1 MNQHTR
7 DTDFRDPDVGFTPA
21 DSPPEVSRKARFG
34 DARRRLR
41 CILMIA
47 GPALVMLVGGW
58 FYVTGGRYVSTE
70 NAYVKADK
78 VAVSAEVTGP
88 VAQVTVAENQHV
100 AKGAPLFTIDD
111 RPYRVALA
119 RADAALKAARE
130 DVAGLK
136 ASYQE
141 KQAELK
147 VARSNAD
154 FAERDFTRQNTL
166 FREKFASQ
174 AKLDDARRNRDVARQ
189 RVAVVEQEIAQIVAS
204 LGGNPDLPVES
215 QARYLEAKAVRD
227 QAALDLERTV
237 VRAPFAGIASNVPK
251 PGQFAAPGTA
261 MMSVVADSGLWIE
274 ANFKEDALTY
284 VQPGQ
289 PVTIEVDT
297 YPGRKWHGTVA
308 SIAQATGAEFS
319 VLPPQ
324 NATGNWVK
332 VVQRIPVRV
341 AIPAVAGAPQLR
353 AGMSASVEIDTGHRR
368 GLIRTVT
375 AWFTGG
381 NRAEAAVPAPAS

>member
-1 MNQHTR
+1 MNQHTH
-7 DTDFRDPDVGFTPA
+7 DTDFRDPDVGFSAA
-21 DSPPEVSRKARFG
+21 DTSPEVNRKARSG

-41 CILMIA
+41 RILMIA
-47 GPALVMLVGGW
+47 GPVLVVLVGGW
-58 FYVTGGRYVSTE
+58 FYLTGGRYVSTE

-88 VAQVTVAENQHV
+88 VAQVTVTENQHV

-154 FAERDFTRQNTL
+154 FAERDFKRQNTL

-189 RVAVVEQEIAQIVAS
+189 QVAVVEQEIAQIVAS

-215 QARYLEAKAVRD
+215 QARYLEAKAARD

-237 VRAPFAGIASNVPK
+237 VRAPVCRHRQQRARSPASI
-251 PGQFAAPGTA
+251 AAPRHGH
-261 MMSVVADSGLWIE
+261 DERGRRPGLWIE
-274 ANFKEDALTY
+274 ANFKEDRLTH
-284 VQPGQ
+284 VRPGQ
-289 PVTIEVDT
+289 PVTVEVDT
-297 YPGRKWHGTVA
+297 YPG
-308 SIAQATGAEFS
+308 ATGTARWTAS
-319 VLPPQ
+319 ARPRARSSRCCRPRTPP
-324 NATGNWVK
+324 ATGS
-332 VVQRIPVRV
+332 RSCSASRCASRSPDGRT
-341 AIPAVAGAPQLR
+341 APPLR
-353 AGMSASVEIDTGHRR
+353 AGMSTEVEIDTGHRR
-368 GLIRTVT
+368 GCRS
-375 AWFTGG
+375 
-381 NRAEAAVPAPAS
+381 VP